1 MPRRRTNTSNNL
13 PTQRSATG
21 AAGLGAGG
29 GGSAGVFAS
38 DTYWL
43 RSMRPLHVL
52 VFLLP
57 LLAAYEVGSILYLAD
72 PQIGVRRTVDA
83 LQVMRDFFDLL
94 GVAGSLVP
102 GIAMGVVLMVWHVMR
117 RDPWTIDARTL
128 GGMLAESAAWTLPL
142 LVLSAT
148 VQHAAGTLSGWTEP
162 VDQLRPLVQESTRRL
177 LEQPVATRL
186 TIAIGAGLYEEML
199 FRLIGIAV
207 LHFIFA
213 DLIALPPRW
222 SNAGAVILS
231 ALAFAAY
238 HHPAAAAD
246 WANLILS
253 GIYLGTVYLMRG
265 FGIVVGTHALFDIL
279 VLGVQPAISG

>member
-1 MPRRRTNTSNNL
+1 MPRRRIRSNDDL
-13 PTQRSATG
+13 PVARTASG
-21 AAGLGAGG
+21 F
-29 GGSAGVFAS
+29 GV

-57 LLAAYEVGSILYLAD
+57 LLAAYEVGSILFLTD
-72 PQIGVRRTVDA
+72 PHVGIRHTIEA
-83 LQVMRDFFDLL
+83 LRVMNGFFNLL
-94 GVAGSLVP
+94 GVAGSIVP
-102 GIAMGVVLMVWHVMR
+102 GVAMAAMLIVWHLMR

-148 VQHAAGTLSGWTEP
+148 VQHATSTLTGWSSSMPGHTETG
-162 VDQLRPLVQESTRRL
+162 LLPLVQESTRRL

-199 FRLIGIAV
+199 FRLLGLAL
-207 LHFIFA
+207 LHFILS
-213 DLIALPPRW
+213 DLIALPARW
-222 SNAGAVILS
+222 AGTGAVILS

-238 HHPAAAAD
+238 HQPHLASD
-246 WANLILS
+246 WATYILS
-253 GIYLGTVYLMRG
+253 GIYLGTVYMMRG
-265 FGIVVGTHALFDIL
+265 FGIVVGTHALFDIM
-279 VLGVQPAISG
+279 VLGVQPALGG